1 MDSKDFDLSEKVLE
15 DSVDNVSKKVIK
27 AAVASLVLA
36 IIFYVLSF
44 TKICTIELEI
54 SNFSSCF
61 ILFMIMIFMAS
72 FWIFTYWNMDKI
84 KKEPCK
90 SILHTFCSAL
100 FIHFFMLSIF
110 DRIFASAVQPELP
123 HFWLLKF
130 VLLPILSIYIVF
142 DLYVFRLASF
152 DEFID
157 SMIYGGFTGI
167 GIGCAIFLNEV
178 LAFESLNVRYLI
190 QILIVRLL
198 ICSSVCALSGFL
210 VYKLRNVKKLFYM
223 IVSIVVM
230 LVIFLLDF
238 FLDSV
243 IDKNIR
249 LAQFDILRFAVPFV
263 LTIIVYIITA
273 VFIAKNIS
281 KEHELAQ
288 KNPVFYKIYGIV
300 LIAAII
306 TYCFVFQCQ
315 LNKTVRFFS
324 NDGCWSFELPAD
336 FSEIKNKHSIVSLFE
351 KADESLYQ
359 EFSDKEMCVYITFA
373 DSQKLLL
380 PTGGNTYNLRGWE
393 VHKLKDNSYALIK
406 NDDVVRIQLE
416 NKDENN
422 KTRSELKDEKLIRK
436 LVTTMRKEN
445 EK

>member
-1 MDSKDFDLSEKVLE
+1 MEESI
-15 DSVDNVSKKVIK
+15 DNVSKKVIS
-27 AAVASLVLA
+27 AAIASLILA
-36 IIFYVLSF
+36 VVFYVLSF

-54 SNFSSCF
+54 ADFSSCF

-84 KKEPCK
+84 KKEPWK
-90 SILHTFCSAL
+90 SILHTFCSSL

-110 DRIFASAVQPELP
+110 DRIFASAVQPEVT

-190 QILIVRLL
+190 QILIVRLV

-223 IVSIVVM
+223 IFSIVVM

-249 LAQFDILRFAVPFV
+249 LSQFDILRFAVPFV
-263 LTIIVYIITA
+263 LTVIVYIINA

-281 KEHELAQ
+281 KEHESAQ

-300 LIAAII
+300 LIIAII
-306 TYCFVFQCQ
+306 AYCFVFQCQ

-324 NDGCWSFELPAD
+324 NDGYWSFELPAD
-336 FSEIKNKHSIVSLFE
+336 FSEIKNKKSIASLFE
-351 KADESLYQ
+351 KTDDYPYQ
-359 EFSDKEMCVYITFA
+359 EFSDKEMCVYISFV
-373 DSQKLLL
+373 DSQGLLL
-380 PTGGNTYNLRGWE
+380 PTGDNTYNLRGWE
-393 VHKLKDNSYALIK
+393 VHKLKDNSYVLIK
-406 NDDVVRIQLE
+406 NYDVVKIQLE
-416 NKDENN
+416 NKAENN
-422 KTRSELKDEKLIRK
+422 ETRSELKNEKLIRK
-436 LVTTMRKEN
+436 LVMTMRKEN
-445 EK
+445 ER

>member
-1 MDSKDFDLSEKVLE
+1 MSNSDNKVFNKVLKSALWSLAFA
-15 DSVDNVSKKVIK
+15 SV
-27 AAVASLVLA
+27 
-36 IIFYVLSF
+36 FYVLSF
-44 TKICTIELEI
+44 TKVCSFELETI
-54 SNFSSCF
+54 SFSGIF
-61 ILFMIMIFMAS
+61 LIFVVMLFLAS